1 MRNKDYIKEINKE
14 IDSHKNYE
22 QISSKLQFKDK
33 ERVFNRGKTCRQ
45 IYILV

>member
-22 QISSKLQFKDK
+22 QISLLISL
-33 ERVFNRGKTCRQ
+33 
-45 IYILV
+45 I